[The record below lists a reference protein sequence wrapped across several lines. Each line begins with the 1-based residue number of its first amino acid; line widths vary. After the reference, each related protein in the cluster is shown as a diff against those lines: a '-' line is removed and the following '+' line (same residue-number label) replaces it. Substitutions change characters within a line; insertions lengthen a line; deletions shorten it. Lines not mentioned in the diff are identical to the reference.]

1 MIIFY
6 SNKIQL
12 YTLLVLNILLK
23 QFYVLIACLLVVYLF
38 LQLLTDCMR
47 ETRREQEGPDPPAS
61 QLKNSNLLS
70 KIKMSRTPTFP
81 GKVKN
86 TSDPPLKK
94 FLD

>member
-12 YTLLVLNILLK
+12 HTLLVLNILLK

-47 ETRREQEGPDPPAS
+47 ETRREQEGPDPP
-61 QLKNSNLLS
+61 
-70 KIKMSRTPTFP
+70 
-81 GKVKN
+81 
-86 TSDPPLKK
+86 PPAPEK
-94 FLD
+94 FKFA

>member
-47 ETRREQEGPDPPAS
+47 ETRREQEGPDPPSPRLPAE
-61 QLKNSNLLS
+61 
-70 KIKMSRTPTFP
+70 
-81 GKVKN
+81 
-86 TSDPPLKK
+86 K
-94 FLD
+94 FKFA